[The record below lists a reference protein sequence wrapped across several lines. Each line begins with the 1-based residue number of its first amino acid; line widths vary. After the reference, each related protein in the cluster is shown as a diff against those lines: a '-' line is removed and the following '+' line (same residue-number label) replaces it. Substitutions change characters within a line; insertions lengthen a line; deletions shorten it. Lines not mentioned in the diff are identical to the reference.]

1 MKRSAPDADVAPTRI
16 ANTTGATKTTTCA
29 IVVRVGGQDFRT
41 SRETLKQDGRGYFA
55 ALIEHQDPAMEN
67 GKLVYEVDR
76 DPASFPHILSW
87 MRSHRLPSAINFDLH
102 VLEDLEARMDSRDR
116 CPVAHTRRPHI
127 ARTRISG
134 GRSRAS
140 PESGR

>member
-76 DPASFPHILSW
+76 DPASFPQYVDCVDVKIVGTSESATSMLS
-87 MRSHRLPSAINFDLH
+87 RITPLVSIDGAEHLRGNGH
-102 VLEDLEARMDSRDR
+102 VR
-116 CPVAHTRRPHI
+116 
-127 ARTRISG
+127 
-134 GRSRAS
+134 
-140 PESGR
+140 